1 MAVSSDCI
9 DSRIA
14 AAELFFDSRARERHH
29 RLGQALLERG
39 HLIVL
44 VQGSLHVLAEL
55 EPRELPL
62 NLVDRVFQIPVLLN
76 VLEECSS

>member
-1 MAVSSDCI
+1 VAVSSNCI

-44 VQGSLHVLAEL
+44 VQGGLYVLAEL
-55 EPRELPL
+55 KPRKLPL
-62 NLVDRVFQIPVLLN
+62 DLVDRVFQIPALLN
-76 VLEECSS
+76 VLEKRSS